1 MPTAEAIIQTPYPD
15 RYLARL
21 GKHATKMGRRL
32 GHRPRAHGTGE
43 APPEILHAEW
53 SGSQGTVT
61 LNWGQWT
68 MQATPGTLKL
78 RAEAADEANLQ
89 RIQGMLTTRLETF
102 GRHEKLTVTWQPAGT
117 TVTQPNKPR

>member
-21 GKHATKMGRRL
+21 GKHATKMGRRP

-53 SGSQGTVT
+53 SGSQGTVL

-68 MQATPGTLKL
+68 MQATPGTLRL
-78 RAEAADEANLQ
+78 RADAADEANLQ

-102 GRHEKLTVTWQPAGT
+102 GRREKLTITWQPAGT
-117 TVTQPNKPR
+117 SAA